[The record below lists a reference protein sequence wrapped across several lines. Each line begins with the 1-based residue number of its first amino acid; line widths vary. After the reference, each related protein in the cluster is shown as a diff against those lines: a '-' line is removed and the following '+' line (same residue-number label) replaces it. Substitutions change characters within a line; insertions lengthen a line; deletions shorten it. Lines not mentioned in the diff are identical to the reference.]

1 MTYMMLLV
9 ILQAPFSHLGKAV
22 LNLGFTWTLLMLQKE
37 MGFNARFWTLLL
49 ERSDKKESLPFCAK

>member
-1 MTYMMLLV
+1 MINRIT
-9 ILQAPFSHLGKAV
+9 IPFSRLSKAV
-22 LNLGFTWTLLMLQKE
+22 SSLGFTWRLLMLQKE